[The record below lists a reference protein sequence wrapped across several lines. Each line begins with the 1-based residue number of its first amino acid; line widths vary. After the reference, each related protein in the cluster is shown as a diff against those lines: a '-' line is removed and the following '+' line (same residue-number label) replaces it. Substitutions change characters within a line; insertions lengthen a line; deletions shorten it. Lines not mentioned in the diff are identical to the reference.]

1 MPATRAQ
8 AQSQS
13 HAEGGNHYQQSV
25 HTAVKGDDD
34 DNAAPVWCLAELER
48 TGAMHPDSYK
58 HAPAPKGTTT
68 TTSSPPRKRKDSTQD
83 DKASGGSPP
92 PAKAARASSST
103 SRPSNYSLDQG
114 QTQVLRFLLSPHAL
128 PYTAPEAE
136 AASQP
141 SDVRTYATARLT
153 PFEELLAAV
162 VLSRPVAHALGQ
174 RAIRTLLNPPYGL
187 TTPSKARAASE
198 EGRVLEAL
206 REARTQHKE
215 ETAEAIGRLADVAV
229 ERWGDGA
236 LEGVREEGGWDRDE
250 ERRVLKDGVKG
261 LGETGLDIFCR
272 RVQWLWEEAYPFVD
286 GRTNGALE
294 QLGLPGEADELRQ
307 GLESRWDELGVKD
320 IGLKDEEEKKRRAF
334 VLVLERAVGASLEKK
349 VQDVLREAVQE

>member
-1 MPATRAQ
+1 MSSTRAQ
-8 AQSQS
+8 DQSQS
-13 HAEGGNHYQQSV
+13 HAERGKHYQPSE
-25 HTAVKGDDD
+25 HAAAKDGDDD
-34 DNAAPVWCLAELER
+34 DNTAPVWCLAELER

-58 HAPAPKGTTT
+58 HAPAPKGTT
-68 TTSSPPRKRKDSTQD
+68 SSPRKRKDSTQD
-83 DKASGGSPP
+83 EASGGSP
-92 PAKAARASSST
+92 PAKAARASPSS
-103 SRPSNYSLDQG
+103 NSLDQG

-136 AASQP
+136 ASQP

-187 TTPSKARAASE
+187 TTPSKSRAAAE
-198 EGRVLEAL
+198 EGKVLEAL
-206 REARTQHKE
+206 REARTQHKAK
-215 ETAEAIGRLADVAV
+215 TAEAIGRLADVAV
-229 ERWGDGA
+229 ERWGDGG
-236 LEGVREEGGWDRDE
+236 LEGVRKEGGWDCDE
-250 ERRVLKDGVKG
+250 ERRVLKEGVKG

-272 RVQWLWEEAYPFVD
+272 RVQWLWEEVYPFVD
-286 GRTNGALE
+286 GRTKGALE
-294 QLGLPGEADELRQ
+294 QLGLPGEAEELRQ

-349 VQDVLREAVQE
+349 VHDVLREAVKE

>member
-1 MPATRAQ
+1 MSSTRAQ
-8 AQSQS
+8 AESQP
-13 HAEGGNHYQQSV
+13 HAERGKPAQPGK
-25 HTAVKGDDD
+25 HTAAKEED

-58 HAPAPKGTTT
+58 HAPAPKGT
-68 TTSSPPRKRKDSTQD
+68 SSPHKRKDSTQD
-83 DKASGGSPP
+83 ASGGSPP
-92 PAKAARASSST
+92 AKAARSS
-103 SRPSNYSLDQG
+103 PSNSLDQG

-128 PYTAPEAE
+128 PYTAPEVE
-136 AASQP
+136 ASQP
-141 SDVRTYATARLT
+141 SGVRTYATARLT
-153 PFEELLAAV
+153 PFEELVAAV

-187 TTPSKARAASE
+187 TTPSKARAAAG

-215 ETAEAIGRLADVAV
+215 KTAEAIGRLADVAV
-229 ERWGDGA
+229 ERWGDGG
-236 LEGVREEGGWDRDE
+236 LEGVREEGGWDCDE
-250 ERRVLKDGVKG
+250 ERGVLKEGVKG

-272 RVQWLWEEAYPFVD
+272 RVQWLWEEVYPFVD
-286 GRTNGALE
+286 GRTKGALE
-294 QLGLPGEADELRQ
+294 QLGLPGEAEELRQ

-320 IGLKDEEEKKRRAF
+320 IGLKGEEEKKRRAF

-349 VQDVLREAVQE
+349 VQDVLREAVKE